1 MSFAVAT
8 PFLTGI
14 SFGIFLKKITLTS
27 ENGMSDGH
35 VTKQEYDFLFAEL
48 PSEEEIKQYAYAR
61 RPEPLSVEDVWDG
74 LSDDNY

>member
-1 MSFAVAT
+1 MS
-8 PFLTGI
+8 
-14 SFGIFLKKITLTS
+14 
-27 ENGMSDGH
+27 NDN

-48 PSEEEIKQYAYAR
+48 PSEEEIKQYVYAK